1 MADFFHLSGA
11 MLGPGSI
18 IKSGNWG
25 RIIRSWKWQHNSA
38 FREMV
43 LESARVLRFP
53 HRPSRLECAFAFRSL
68 DDARVFR
75 QFNFNGFGKHV
86 LYRVALCD
94 PEAPAHDADTRLL
107 NPLGDLR
114 PDWADAYWME
124 RAKQLDAIPGLDA
137 SLRAAPPLPEMLT
150 LSDLRV
156 EEVIEQP

>member
-1 MADFFHLSGA
+1 

-25 RIIRSWKWQHNSA
+25 RVIRSWKWQHNSA
-38 FREMV
+38 LREMV
-43 LESARVLRFP
+43 LEAARVLRFP

-75 QFNFNGFGKHV
+75 HHNFNGFGKHV

-94 PEAPAHDADTRLL
+94 PEAPSHDADTRLL

-114 PDWADAYWME
+114 PDWADAYWTD
-124 RAKQLDAIPGLDA
+124 RDRQLDAIPGLDA